1 MSMDWKTQHY
11 NDVTFPQIDHRVNEI
26 PIKVQA
32 KFPIDIDK
40 LF

>member
-11 NDVTFPQIDHRVNEI
+11 NDVTFPQIDQRVNEI

-32 KFPIDIDK
+32 KFLIDLDK